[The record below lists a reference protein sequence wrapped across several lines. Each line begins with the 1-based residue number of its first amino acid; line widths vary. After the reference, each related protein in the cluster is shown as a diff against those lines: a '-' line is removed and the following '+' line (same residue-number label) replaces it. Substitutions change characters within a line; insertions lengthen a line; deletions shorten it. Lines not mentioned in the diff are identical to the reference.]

1 MDDSN
6 ASDLCIYSIF
16 LDYISFLN
24 SVVCDISA
32 DDGGLHQEDATL
44 PLESVI
50 AITTTAAAAAATG
63 DPTSSMIVINED
75 VLQLV
80 SCYCLIVNH
89 NLNNLHY

>member
-6 ASDLCIYSIF
+6 ASGLCIYSIF

-32 DDGGLHQEDATL
+32 DNGGLHQEDATL

-50 AITTTAAAAAATG
+50 AITTTAAAATG
-63 DPTSSMIVINED
+63 DPTSSMIVINDD

-80 SCYCLIVNH
+80 SCYTLVVNH